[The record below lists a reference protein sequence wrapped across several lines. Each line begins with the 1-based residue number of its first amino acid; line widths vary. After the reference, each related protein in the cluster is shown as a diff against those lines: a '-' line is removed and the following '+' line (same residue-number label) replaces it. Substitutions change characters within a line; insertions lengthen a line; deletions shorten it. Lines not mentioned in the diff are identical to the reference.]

1 MKIAI
6 LYTGGT
12 IGCVGNPLA
21 PMNTDDFSSAFKNL
35 ITPILQQQYPDIAID
50 FPPITF
56 PESSSGTLDSTNLQ
70 PSDWCLMAEWVL
82 NTYTQYD
89 GWVVLHGTDSMDF
102 TGPALSFLLSDCN
115 ELGFPT
121 AMLSK
126 PVVIT
131 GSQVPLFYRASAQ
144 SSLAINYNT
153 DAFQNVCGAVASA
166 QSGVPEVG
174 VYFQNQLYRGN
185 RTVKTNA
192 SQFNAFSSPNYP
204 ALGEYGIELDID
216 FMNVLPLPATPAL
229 SLDTPSTLSALQKR
243 LTYIAQNIDAFP
255 AMQFNAFP
263 AAYSATG
270 GTAVIANLIDACVAT
285 GITGLVLESYGEGN
299 FPSGNPDNPA
309 AGATYQALANANAA
323 GVVIVDCTQVLSG
336 TVNDSAYA
344 AGAWLPAV
352 GALSPA
358 DMTPMAALAKV
369 IILSTVA
376 AYHGWPA
383 DIVKTLVQTDLVGE
397 MKSVNRLDG
406 WSQTSLAAGQSI
418 TTLDGSATL
427 SNDPVLGPVLLGS
440 GNTSPLW
447 QALTSP
453 VANSPGRLVIEQDG
467 NLVFYDR
474 TGMPLWGTNIV
485 PAGPISSALVL
496 AGSYTDD
503 TLSLYLYNYAQ
514 KEVTDV
520 LYDGSGGN

>member
-1 MKIAI
+1 MNIAI

-21 PMNTDDFSSAFKNL
+21 PMNTDDFSNAFKNL
-35 ITPILQQQYPDIAID
+35 ITPILRQQYPNIAID
-50 FPPITF
+50 FPPISF

-82 NTYTQYD
+82 NTYGQYD

-115 ELGFPT
+115 ALGFPT
-121 AMLSK
+121 ATLSK
-126 PVVIT
+126 PVIIT
-131 GSQVPLFYRASAQ
+131 GSQVPLFHRASPQTA
-144 SSLAINYNT
+144 LAINYNT
-153 DAFQNVCGAVASA
+153 DAFQNVCGAVAAA

-216 FMNVLPLPATPAL
+216 FANVLPLPATPDV
-229 SLDTPSTLSALQKR
+229 SLDTPATLSALQQR
-243 LTYIAQNIDAFP
+243 LAYIAQHIDAFP

-263 AAYSATG
+263 AAYSASA
-270 GTAVIANLIDACVAT
+270 GTAVIANLIDACGAT
-285 GITGLVLESYGEGN
+285 GIKGLVLESYGEGN

-309 AGATYQALANANAA
+309 EGAIYQALARADAA

-344 AGAWLPAV
+344 AGAWLPSV

-376 AYHGWPA
+376 AYHGWSA
-383 DIVKTLVQTDLVGE
+383 NTVKTLVQTDLVGE
-397 MKSVNRLDG
+397 MQSVNRLDD
-406 WSQTSLAAGQSI
+406 WSQPTLAAGQAI
-418 TTLDGSATL
+418 ATLDGSATL
-427 SNDPVLGPVLLGS
+427 RNDPTLGPVLLGS
-440 GNTSPLW
+440 GSTSPLW
-447 QALTSP
+447 QALAHP
-453 VANSPGRLVIEQDG
+453 MANPPGRLVMEQDG
-467 NLVFYDR
+467 NLAFYDR
-474 TGMPLWGTNIV
+474 TNTPLWSTNIV
-485 PAGPISSALVL
+485 PTGPTRSALVL
-496 AGSYTDD
+496 GGSYTDE
-503 TLSLYLYNYAQ
+503 TLSLYLYNAALQ
-514 KEVTDV
+514 EVAEV
-520 LYDGSGGN
+520 LYDESGGS